1 MPRSNKPIL
10 IKIGK
15 HYISPDNIS
24 GIKCANAKKGLYI
37 LQTKDQ
43 PEPEFPLW
51 LSGKELQMALPFFDV
66 QG

>member
-1 MPRSNKPIL
+1 MRSKPQL

-15 HYISPDNIS
+15 HYISPDNIA
-24 GIKCANAKKGLYI
+24 GIKQAKKDLYI
-37 LQTKDQ
+37 LQLRDQ

-66 QG
+66 LS